1 MRFYALSN
9 VLLYFQETE
18 NYLVDRNWED
28 LTLQEN
34 FGLSE
39 ADLFSFENCLKL
51 INEMMIK
58 YQSNLFAKQKLF
70 EKFTELKN
78 IIDEI
83 VLNTN

>member
-1 MRFYALSN
+1 M
-9 VLLYFQETE
+9 
-18 NYLVDRNWED
+18 
-28 LTLQEN
+28 QEN

-78 IIDEI
+78 IIDDI

>member
-70 EKFTELKN
+70 EAPLEAIN
-78 IIDEI
+78 IGNF
-83 VLNTN
+83 LFQSS